1 MKLSNNS
8 TIIKRHKNPLGIFS
22 RIIIYPLIAYGL
34 WNHNVYFVLGIVLEI
49 LNWTITPKVT
59 KTLPFIQKAI
69 DVELAWWNAPIKGL
83 KIISIGLISVF
94 ILGMLVGL
102 WNHVLPL
109 IAISFAMMIIF
120 YFLMQKIAHS
130 NS

>member
-1 MKLSNNS
+1 MFLLC
-8 TIIKRHKNPLGIFS
+8 RWFS
-22 RIIIYPLIAYGL
+22 VYPLIAYGL
-34 WNHNVYFVLGIVLEI
+34 WNHNFYFLLGVVLEI
-49 LNWTITPKVT
+49 LNWTITPEVT

-69 DVELAWWNAPIKGL
+69 DAELAWWNAPIKGL
-83 KIISIGLISVF
+83 KIISIGFISVF

-102 WNHVLPL
+102 WNHALPI

-120 YFLMQKIAHS
+120 YSLMQKIAHS